1 MGGNKKRKER
11 EMRFCEIRRDIVKVA
26 HSSEQ
31 KALFKN
37 TTCLQNAPA
46 ERGLKQL
53 ATTCQ
58 SENI

>member
-1 MGGNKKRKER
+1 
-11 EMRFCEIRRDIVKVA
+11 MRFCEIRRDVVKVA